1 MACVGLDSKKM
12 PKFITM
18 ALIAFNLVACQPTYT
33 VTHIQ
38 PMPLDG
44 FGAGT
49 YAGCMRTLARLTLA
63 NGTGHL
69 FDVDI
74 ASAFCSEVQRSFE
87 EEMEQRKFWD
97 V

>member
-1 MACVGLDSKKM
+1 MALPRLDSKEMSKYL
-12 PKFITM
+12 TM
-18 ALIAFNLVACQPTYT
+18 ALIALQLTACQPTYT

-87 EEMEQRKFWD
+87 EEIREEK
-97 V
+97 VKNV